1 MNSGPNFDISA
12 IIVSYNVVDLLGK
25 CLDSILSQSDIKQEA
40 IVVDNAS
47 SDHTPE
53 IIARDFSG
61 VKLIANKEN
70 LGFARANNVG
80 LRVSTGKYIHF
91 LNPDTE
97 VHPGAFSTILEFME
111 GHPKVG
117 IAGTRIVNPDG
128 SPQPSVEKRYPG
140 QRHAREEL
148 KGLQGDIAWVV
159 GASIIA
165 RRSVAEELG
174 GFDDLFFLYAEEID
188 LCLRARKKGWLID
201 YIPDAIVMHW
211 GGQSEKG
218 NPSAAVWK
226 RRLNAEI
233 LFYRKH
239 YKERTFRAIARS
251 NILQAYWRILSLKM
265 TLPFMINRDSAL
277 GKLEKYRLALDIF
290 RHAKYAPIG

>member
-1 MNSGPNFDISA
+1 V

-25 CLDSILSQSDIKQEA
+25 CLDSILSQPHIHQET

-53 IIARDFSG
+53 IIAREFSG
-61 VKLIANKEN
+61 VKLIENKEN
-70 LGFARANNVG
+70 LGFARANNAG
-80 LRVSTGKYIHF
+80 LRVSSGKYIHF

-97 VHPGAFSTILEFME
+97 VRPGAFSAILEFME

-117 IAGTRIVNPDG
+117 IAGTRMVNPDG
-128 SPQPSVEKRYPG
+128 SLQPSVEKRYPG
-140 QRHAREEL
+140 QRHTRGEL

-165 RRSVAEELG
+165 RRHVIEELG

-188 LCLRARKKGWLID
+188 LCLRARKKGWIID
-201 YIPDAIVMHW
+201 YIPDATVVHW

-226 RRLNAEI
+226 RRLDAEI

-251 NILQAYWRILSLKM
+251 NLLQAYWRIFSLKM
-265 TLPFMINRDSAL
+265 TLPFMTDRDRAL
-277 GKLEKYRLALDIF
+277 GKLEKYQLVLDIF
-290 RHAKYAPIG
+290 RRAKYASIG